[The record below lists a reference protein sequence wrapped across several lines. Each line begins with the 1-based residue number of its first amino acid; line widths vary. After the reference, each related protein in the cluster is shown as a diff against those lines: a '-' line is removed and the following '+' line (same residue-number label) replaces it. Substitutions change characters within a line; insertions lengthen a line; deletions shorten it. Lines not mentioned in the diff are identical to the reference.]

1 MRLLVVSEHYAP
13 TAHTEAFCTARFARA
28 LAAAG
33 ADVTVV
39 TSGPGYVRETPQDP
53 SPTWADEGG
62 VDVVRLPT
70 PWPRPWKALRTAW
83 TRCVRPRRMKW
94 WHDDAR
100 RRALALHAARPF
112 DVVVTRHEPDRVAW
126 IGHALASAGVPW
138 IAFFPDPSP
147 PCLHPPPYGTGAPRD
162 ARERADLEASQ
173 RWWDAATAFAWPCPR
188 LARAHAR
195 ALGREAAPRI
205 VVPHVGG
212 VAAARDRDGGPAIEG
227 DARPGARPSDGLVLV
242 HTGLWMKGR
251 VSDAALAALRAAAAH
266 AAGQGVPFH
275 VDLVGPPKPAD
286 EARVR
291 AAGLASVVRFRGWMP
306 QDDALAALRDA
317 TAGLLLEA
325 PMDEGGYLPSKFCD
339 YARSGTPVLAFS
351 PVEGTVADAL
361 GAGHPGLL
369 GQTEASATAGLVAFV
384 DRFAAEGAAGLAS
397 WRAPDPTA
405 YAPEVVA
412 AGFLRDV
419 ARVLGTPGPKASG
432 PRVGGT

>member
-62 VDVVRLPT
+62 VEVVRLPT
-70 PWPRPWKALRTAW
+70 PRPRPWKALRTAW

-126 IGHALASAGVPW
+126 IGHALATTGVPW
-138 IAFFPDPSP
+138 IALFPDPSP
-147 PCLHPPPYGTGAPRD
+147 PCLHPPPYGAAAPRD
-162 ARERADLEASQ
+162 ARERADLAASQ
-173 RWWDAATAFAWPCPR
+173 RWWDAASAFAWPCAR
-188 LARAHAR
+188 LARVHAR

-212 VAAARDRDGGPAIEG
+212 VAAARVGDGGPAAEG
-227 DARPGARPSDGLVLV
+227 TARPGARPSDGIVLV

-266 AAGQGVPFH
+266 AAGKGVPFR

-291 AAGLASVVRFRGWMP
+291 AAGLASAVRFRGWMP

-325 PMDEGGYLPSKFCD
+325 PMEEGVYLPSKFCD
-339 YARSGTPVLAFS
+339 YARSGKPVLAFS
-351 PVEGTVADAL
+351 PAEGTVADAL

-369 GQTEASATAGLVAFV
+369 GQTEASATAALVAFV
-384 DRFAAEGAAGLAS
+384 DRFAAGGDAGLAS
-397 WRAPDPTA
+397 WRAPGPER

-419 ARVLGTPGPKASG
+419 AQVLGARSPAAGG
-432 PRVGGT
+432 PRVGGG